1 MIEKFMRER
10 EREGG
15 GKREKEKETV
25 ADYILKFL
33 ISKNVKNV
41 FLITGGAISF
51 IVDAF
56 SRNKKIKYTCVAHE
70 QAAAMMA
77 DAYSRAEK
85 GFAATMVTSGPGAQ
99 NLITGIACSWFDSV
113 PVIHI
118 SGQVNSFELSSTNK
132 TTKNVRQVGF
142 QETDIVSIVKPITKF
157 AYQLKNP
164 NEIKYILEKAFYL
177 SNEGRPGPVLI
188 DIPMNFQRVKINLK
202 KIKSFKVPKNKSSHQ
217 IVNNIYEI
225 KKLLNKSK
233 RPILIIGGGIR
244 MSRSINELDKF
255 LKKVDLPI
263 VTTWSGLDSIDYKNK
278 NYIGCIGVY
287 GSRAANFAVQN
298 SDLVLNLGSRLDTR
312 ITGGN
317 PETFARFAKIV
328 SIDIDRHELNKQRGL
343 DVYLKI
349 NEDLKKFLS
358 TFNLMLKK
366 FKFSSSGSWKNICSQ
381 WKLKYPNV
389 KSIYYKQKKYV
400 NPYCFMDR
408 LSNKLNKKDI
418 IVTDDGGHLTWT
430 IQAFKIKKGQR
441 LFSAFGNSPMGY
453 AFPAALG
460 ASIANKKKR
469 IICIDGD
476 GSIQINIQELQTM
489 VANNLPIKL
498 FIINN
503 NGYGIIKQ
511 FQELYL
517 NKRYEATIPSKGVTN
532 PNFKKISNAYGINY
546 TEIKNNKEIDIVLKK
561 VLNSKQPEF
570 INVIIDPNQKIIP
583 KLQFGNPIE
592 DLSPLLS
599 RSEFKKNMLIPIKK
613 KIAKNFS
620 EIN

>member
-1 MIEKFMRER
+1 M
-10 EREGG
+10 
-15 GKREKEKETV
+15 TV

-33 ISKNVKNV
+33 ISKNVNNV

-51 IVDAF
+51 VVDAF

-202 KIKSFKVPKNKSSHQ
+202 KIKSFSIPKNKSNHQ
-217 IVNNIYEI
+217 IVNNIYKI

-233 RPILIIGGGIR
+233 RPILILGGGIR

-255 LKKVDLPI
+255 LKNIDLPI
-263 VTTWSGLDSIDYKNK
+263 VTTWSGLDTVDYKNK

-298 SDLVLNLGSRLDTR
+298 SDLVLNFGSRLDTR
-312 ITGGN
+312 ITGGK
-317 PETFARFAKIV
+317 PETFARLAKIV

-343 DVYLKI
+343 DIYLKI
-349 NEDLKKFLS
+349 NKDLNKFLS
-358 TFNLMLKK
+358 TFNLVLKK
-366 FKFSSSGSWKNICSQ
+366 FKFSVSSSWKNICTQ
-381 WKLKYPNV
+381 WKIKYPNV

-400 NPYCFMDR
+400 NPYCFIDK
-408 LSNKLNKKDI
+408 LSKKLNKKDI
-418 IVTDDGGHLTWT
+418 IITDDGGHLTWT
-430 IQAFKIKKGQR
+430 IQAFKVKKGQR
-441 LFSAFGNSPMGY
+441 VFSAFGNSPMGY
-453 AFPAALG
+453 AFPAAIG

-489 VANNLPIKL
+489 VVNNLPVKL

-517 NKRYEATIPSKGVTN
+517 NKRYEASISSKGVTN
-532 PNFKKISNAYGINY
+532 PSFNKISNAYGINY
-546 TEIKNNKEIDIVLKK
+546 TEIKNNKEIDKVLKK
-561 VLNSKQPEF
+561 VLNSKKPEF
-570 INVIIDPNQKIIP
+570 VNVIIDPNQKIIP
-583 KLQFGNPIE
+583 KLQFGKPIE

-599 RSEFKKNMLIPIKK
+599 RSEFKKNMIVPPLREES
-613 KIAKNFS
+613 KNFS
-620 EIN
+620 EAN

>member
-1 MIEKFMRER
+1 M
-10 EREGG
+10 
-15 GKREKEKETV
+15 TV

-33 ISKNVKNV
+33 ISKNVNNV

-51 IVDAF
+51 VVDAF

-77 DAYSRAEK
+77 DAYSRVEK

-164 NEIKYILEKAFYL
+164 NEIKYILGKAFYL
-177 SNEGRPGPVLI
+177 STEGRPGPVLI

-202 KIKSFKVPKNKSSHQ
+202 KIKFFKVPKNKSNHQ
-217 IVNNIYEI
+217 IVNNIYKI

-233 RPILIIGGGIR
+233 RPILILGGGIR
-244 MSRSINELDKF
+244 MSRSISELDKF
-255 LKKVDLPI
+255 FKKVDLPI
-263 VTTWSGLDSIDYKNK
+263 VTTWSGLDTVDYKNK

-298 SDLVLNLGSRLDTR
+298 SDLVLNFGSRLDTR
-312 ITGGN
+312 ITGGK
-317 PETFARFAKIV
+317 PENFARSAKVV

-343 DVYLKI
+343 DIYLKI
-349 NEDLKKFLS
+349 NEDLNKFLS
-358 TFNLMLKK
+358 TFNLVLKK
-366 FKFSSSGSWKNICSQ
+366 FKFSASSSWKNICKQ

-389 KSIYYKQKKYV
+389 QSSYYKQEKYV
-400 NPYCFMDR
+400 NPYCFIDR
-408 LSNKLNKKDI
+408 LSMKLNKKDI

-430 IQAFKIKKGQR
+430 IQAFKVKKGQR
-441 LFSAFGNSPMGY
+441 VFSAFGNSPMGY

-460 ASIANKKKR
+460 ASFANKKKR

-489 VANNLPIKL
+489 VANNLPVKL

-503 NGYGIIKQ
+503 DGYGIIKQ

-517 NKRYEATIPSKGVTN
+517 NKRYEASISSKGVTN

-546 TEIKNNKEIDIVLKK
+546 SEIKNNKEIDK
-561 VLNSKQPEF
+561 VLNKVLKSKKPEF

-592 DLSPLLS
+592 DLSPLLP
-599 RSEFKKNMLIPIKK
+599 RSEFNKNMIVSSLVEKS
-613 KIAKNFS
+613 KNFS
-620 EIN
+620 EAN